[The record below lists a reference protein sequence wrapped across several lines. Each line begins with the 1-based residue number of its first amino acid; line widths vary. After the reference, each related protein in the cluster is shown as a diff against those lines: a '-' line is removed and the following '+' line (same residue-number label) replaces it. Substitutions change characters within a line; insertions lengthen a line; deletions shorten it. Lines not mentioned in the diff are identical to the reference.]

1 MTKLLFEFKKPCFWP
16 IFPISAVKVFA
27 KNLAVTQ
34 LDKGFY
40 IVGTPPPPPLLKGS
54 MTFQKMSHLGG
65 TNVFARK
72 GGQTQNEV
80 RFSL

>member
-16 IFPISAVKVFA
+16 IFPISAVKLFA

-40 IVGTPPPPPLLKGS
+40 IVGTPPPPLI
-54 MTFQKMSHLGG
+54 
-65 TNVFARK
+65 K
-72 GGQTQNEV
+72 GGYDLPKNE
-80 RFSL
+80 SLGRYKCFC